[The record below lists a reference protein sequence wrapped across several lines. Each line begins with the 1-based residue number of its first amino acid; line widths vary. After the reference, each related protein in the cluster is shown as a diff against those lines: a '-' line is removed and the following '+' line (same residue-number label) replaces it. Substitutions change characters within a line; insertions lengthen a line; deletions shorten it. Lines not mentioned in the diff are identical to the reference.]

1 MKKSNP
7 LRTRRAFLRSA
18 ALGATAAG
26 VFPRLLAAPPPET
39 APDGPAGAPANEG
52 GLIDLHSHWFS
63 PGAIEFL
70 SKRAKSPRFVKNAQG
85 AWLIERTPAL
95 AGAAPSGGFPIGTH
109 WFDIDTRLQHLAAHG
124 VAHQL
129 ISWPTTLGVDPTL
142 EAGEARAL
150 WTLYNDELSG
160 VIARHGDRLSG
171 VATLATVDPA
181 WSAQELARAHE
192 KLGLI
197 GGVLP
202 VNVFATL
209 EGAKHFAPVF
219 AAAQKYKSHIYLH
232 TGYGHAS
239 IPGQPPV
246 IGHKDSA
253 AQRGALD
260 WACQF
265 AAATITFAFS
275 GFLDA
280 YPDVTVQIAQLGGA
294 GAIGLVAEQ
303 VQLGARRHGIAD
315 VKAKFRNLY
324 LDTGA
329 LGHGPEAVALSARV
343 LGAGRIVFGTD
354 YAPQTSVA
362 PVIEH
367 LNASPLTA
375 AERAAIFRDNARA
388 LLAAKGVA
396 V

>member
-1 MKKSNP
+1 MYSQSR
-7 LRTRRAFLRSA
+7 RTFLRQATIATVAASSLPLSLHAQSA
-18 ALGATAAG
+18 SNSS
-26 VFPRLLAAPPPET
+26 APPSS
-39 APDGPAGAPANEG
+39 APT

-63 PGAIEFL
+63 PSAVDL
-70 SKRAKSPRFVKNAQG
+70 LAKRDKTPRFFKNERG
-85 AWLIERTPAL
+85 EWSIERTPAL
-95 AGAAPSGGFPIGTH
+95 AGVAPSGGFPVGQQ
-109 WFDIDTRLQHLAAHG
+109 WFDIDLRLKHLAEHG

-142 EAGEARAL
+142 ESDEARSL
-150 WTLYNDELSG
+150 WTVYNDELSG
-160 VIARHGDRLSG
+160 VIAKHRDKLSG
-171 VATLATVDPA
+171 VAALATVDPE
-181 WSAQELARAHE
+181 WSAQELARAHD
-192 KLGLI
+192 KLGLV

-209 EGAKHFAPVF
+209 EGAKRFAPIF

-239 IPGQPPV
+239 IPGQPSV
-246 IGHKDSA
+246 ASHQDSA
-253 AQRGALD
+253 AQRSALD
-260 WACQF
+260 WAYQF

-280 YPDVTVQIAQLGGA
+280 YPDVTVQIAQLGGV

-303 VQLGARRHGIAD
+303 VQVGAKRYGVID
-315 VKAKFRNLY
+315 VKSKFRNLY

-329 LGHGPEAVALSARV
+329 LGNGPEAVALSARV
-343 LGAGRIVFGTD
+343 LGADRIVFGTD
-354 YAPQTSVA
+354 YAPNTSVV

-367 LNASPLTA
+367 LNASPLSP
-375 AERAAIFRDNARA
+375 AERTAIFRDNALA
-388 LLAAKGVA
+388 LLAAKGVK